1 MASSIQQ
8 LFLRCRLALNR
19 KPLSPLS
26 RWRNAVD
33 LGTGRGA
40 RPRFLSGSLT
50 CGLMLLALA
59 AAVSRSDEGSQ
70 KPSFARID
78 QEVQAI
84 KQEILDI
91 NRDLSSLE
99 EELLYPPEHRLTVFL
114 SLSSGTTLDLKVLRI
129 YLDEDKLVDHEYS
142 NAEVEALRKGG
153 VHKAYIGSIRKGEH
167 VLQAQLRG
175 TGSKDRVFDIVN
187 GATFTKRKSAKY
199 VELRVSESSLAR
211 VPRLTIQS
219 W

>member
-1 MASSIQQ
+1 MQTRAKSLI
-8 LFLRCRLALNR
+8 
-19 KPLSPLS
+19 PLW
-26 RWRNAVD
+26 RRRNAV
-33 LGTGRGA
+33 LQGTGRVA
-40 RPRFLSGSLT
+40 RSRFLSGLLT
-50 CGLMLLALA
+50 CGLVLLGLA
-59 AAVSRSDEGSQ
+59 AAASRSDERGQ
-70 KPSFARID
+70 EPSFARID

-99 EELLYPPEHRLTVFL
+99 EELLYPLEHRLTVFL
-114 SLSSGTTLDLKVLRI
+114 SLSSGTTMDLKVLRI
-129 YLDEDKLVDHEYS
+129 HLGEDTLVHHEYS
-142 NAEVEALRKGG
+142 NAEMDALRKGG

-175 TGSKDRVFDIVN
+175 KGRKDRVFDIVN
-187 GATFTKRKSAKY
+187 GTTFTKRQSAKY

>member
-1 MASSIQQ
+1 MQTRA
-8 LFLRCRLALNR
+8 

-26 RWRNAVD
+26 RRRNAVHQ
-33 LGTGRGA
+33 GTGRGA
-40 RPRFLSGSLT
+40 RPRFLSGLLT
-50 CGLMLLALA
+50 CGLVLLGFA

-70 KPSFARID
+70 NPSFARID

-91 NRDLSSLE
+91 NRNLSLLE

-114 SLSSGTTLDLKVLRI
+114 SLSSGTTMDLKTLRI
-129 YLDEDKLVDHEYS
+129 YLDEDTLVHHEYS
-142 NAEVEALRKGG
+142 NAEMEALRKRG

-175 TGSKDRVFDIVN
+175 TDRKDRVFDIAN
-187 GATFTKRKSAKY
+187 SATFTKRQSTKY
-199 VELRVSESSLAR
+199 VELRVSESSLQR